1 MSRLAASTVLAAAL
15 SLPLSAAPAFAQE
28 TPAQQPV
35 TCIKRV
41 QLIQHLAA
49 QFHEKPIAAG
59 LTENGWLL
67 EVYASRE
74 GETWTVAMT
83 MPNGTTCLVASGQ
96 EWQAVPQTADLGP
109 PA

>member
-1 MSRLAASTVLAAAL
+1 MSRIAVSTVLAAAAAL
-15 SLPLSAAPAFAQE
+15 ALSAPVPVAAE
-28 TPAQQPV
+28 QPSQT

-41 QLIQHLAA
+41 QLLQHLAA
-49 QFHEKPIAAG
+49 QFQEKPIAAG

-67 EVYASRE
+67 EVYASRA
-74 GETWTVAMT
+74 GETWTIAMT

-96 EWQAVPQTADLGP
+96 EWQLLPQKAELGP

>member
-1 MSRLAASTVLAAAL
+1 MSRIAVPTLLAGALALSAPLAAA
-15 SLPLSAAPAFAQE
+15 AEQ
-28 TPAQQPV
+28 AQQM

-41 QLIQHLAA
+41 QLIQHLAN
-49 QFHEKPIAAG
+49 QFKEKPIAAG

-74 GETWTVAMT
+74 GETWTIAMT

-96 EWQAVPQTADLGP
+96 EWQALPQKAELGP